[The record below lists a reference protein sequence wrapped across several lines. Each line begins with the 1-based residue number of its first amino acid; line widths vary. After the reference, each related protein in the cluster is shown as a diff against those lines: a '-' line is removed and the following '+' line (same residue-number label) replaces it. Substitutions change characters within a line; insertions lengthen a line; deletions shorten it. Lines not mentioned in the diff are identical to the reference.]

1 MGKLKNSRKDMPGKE
16 RLRVYRDL
24 QIDKSNTKKNL
35 SDLPRKELLS
45 ALLPEL
51 RARWKFSPNTVLL
64 AFAFRQHF
72 LWADLVHHLKNPS
85 RCWSDEDGTCLKQM
99 LPTTKHILAPTAEL
113 SHLNQYPWILLN
125 GLQHIWIPISE
136 LIHSNHNGGRFHDQ
150 LDLKFKKKLINVS

>member
-1 MGKLKNSRKDMPGKE
+1 MGKLKNSRKDVPGKE

-85 RCWSDEDGTCLKQM
+85 RCWSGEDGTCLKQM
-99 LPTTKHILAPTAEL
+99 LPTTKHILAPSSEGTCQGRQP
-113 SHLNQYPWILLN
+113 HLASANWMP
-125 GLQHIWIPISE
+125 
-136 LIHSNHNGGRFHDQ
+136 
-150 LDLKFKKKLINVS
+150 KFKDILALRYGSTFHEHSRRQFDMV